1 MEQQQSNMLRTPPN
15 VSNVNPHVGENVA
28 AQPDAIPENKS
39 VASGASREPAKSTR
53 TRTSRSSRTDSQIKL
68 LDLEEQNEEA
78 ELRASIERDRIVA
91 EKQLAEL
98 QIQHDLALKTEQRK
112 AEFLKRQR
120 ERDLRKIELQF
131 DSSHR
136 SGTSS
141 RSSTYTDV
149 SKRVADWLTESD
161 MVRPTNVHE
170 SSHWID
176 RPFLQHRDAGNASPP
191 DVWNAPP
198 PGTWNTSAPGVQKAW
213 NPATWNVPAPGAR
226 NASAP
231 GMQRAVNQGAW
242 NAPAPGLRNAPASDV
257 RNASVQEPAVNEVLS
272 QAFRALQG
280 RNMRDLPPFSGDIME
295 WTVFEND
302 FRTSTEEFQLSDRDN
317 LRRLN
322 KALHGKARKT
332 VESLLSSPDNVEQIM
347 RMLKSNFG
355 RTEWV
360 VANRLE
366 ALRNLETV
374 KEGNIESF
382 RAFYNAVIGTKV
394 AMTNARADN
403 YLMNPELISHL
414 AEKLPA
420 FSKQMWVRHKA
431 ALMKEGVAI
440 EFDTFSRWLEDEMDN
455 QLASLNPV
463 FSVKKPSY
471 QPKPKPTVLNV
482 NSRDEVV
489 AKKCPLCSASSH
501 SGLEKCEQFRKLSV
515 IQRRSAA
522 NSCKVCYICLK
533 FDHARKN
540 CKSEKKCSICKKNH
554 HELVHTDEPA
564 RNSRISRTD
573 AASSDDNVCNFNGK
587 NTNTLL
593 RVGKVKIRGPQGVAE
608 VFALFDEGSSLSMM
622 DAAVA
627 ESLGLRGP
635 IAPVTYR
642 WTNGILHKEEQ
653 SMMLSFRIS
662 GPSDQAKWYDV
673 NNIQTVT
680 NIALPAVKFDM
691 ARVKQLYPMLD
702 EEKLAAIQDACP
714 CMLIGSNNA
723 GLIVPLKT
731 VQYSLDGLQLT
742 RCHLGW
748 TIHGV
753 VDPAGAGSSNHHAFL
768 CSEDDDIEL
777 TDLVKQ
783 MYKVDDFGISGH
795 SVKIADEDQR
805 ALDIMHRTIT
815 RRGDRF
821 EVGQIYRYN
830 NFVFPDSKPQALRR
844 LQIMEKKMDSNP
856 DFADRY
862 CRKIQDYVD
871 KGYARELEPDELTE
885 TPNTW
890 YLPHFSVATDEKFRL
905 VMDAKA
911 KSHGFSLND
920 LLLKGPDFV
929 PPLIAV
935 LIRARMKKIA
945 FVADIREMFHQV
957 LIRREDQDSQRFLWR
972 GMNRTDPPNEYVM
985 QVMIFGAVSS
995 PSMAQFIKN
1004 FNAKELEEKHPG
1016 VERAVVKQHY
1026 VDDYFDCAD
1035 TEQEAI
1041 ELVQRVIKVHDQG
1054 GFKLMKFSSNSR
1066 AVLASLDPEIV
1077 ADKESD
1083 VRVLGIEW
1091 DLQSD
1096 EFVFPLDFP
1105 KLDQRFRTAEA
1116 VPTKRQLLKFM
1127 MGIFDP
1133 LCLLSPI
1140 TIQLKIIFQELW
1152 RLQSGWDDE
1161 IPDGLVPRWMEWL
1174 NETARLG
1181 EIRLPRYYHPAVPS
1195 FSDVELHAFCDASDK
1210 AYACVIY
1217 MVHRRKERSHVA
1229 LVYAKSR
1236 VAPLK
1241 SQTVPRLELQGCV
1254 LASQMISVLQT
1265 EIMIDITR
1273 LYFWTD
1279 SKICLCWLKSDQKLT
1294 AYVGARV
1301 MKIKENGHG
1310 VQFWHWV
1317 PSQLNVADLAT
1328 KYSKIGSM
1336 QEWLRGPDFLYR
1348 DSSTWPVDESLEMSS
1363 EEFTSFHSEIT
1374 VKDVTGPLCCA
1385 AFKENLID
1393 LPDIA
1398 RFSDFNRLIR
1408 STAYYLKMRRLLV
1421 LPKREKPDRLTINV
1435 RDMDEARKEW
1445 YRKVQ
1450 SETFESELRSLK
1462 MSGYV
1467 KSSSRLKTYSPF
1479 LHDGIIRMRG
1489 RVQDD
1494 SKPFEVNNPVILPDG
1509 HPFCT
1514 LLIRMYHIANAHQGL
1529 ETVINN
1535 VKERHRILKIRSQV
1549 KKYTMSCVKCREL
1562 RAKPTVPQMGILP
1575 PARTTPHV
1583 YPFTCTGIDYFG
1595 PLSVKVGR
1603 RVEKRWVVLFTCM
1616 TSRAVHLEVVP
1627 SLDTNSCLM
1636 AIRCFM
1642 SVRGLPQCIMTDNG
1656 TNFTGAD
1663 QELRTL
1669 VKSLDQPQIEESL
1682 SVRGVQWKFI
1692 PPGAPHFGG
1701 CWERLVRSVK
1711 TALGAML
1718 RDRHPTDLVL
1728 RTALCE
1734 AMNTVNNRPLTHVAD
1749 DPLDP
1754 EPLTPNMLLLGRNN
1768 VIQFDH
1774 DFDERDLDCRAAY
1787 KHSQIYADRFWRKWV
1802 AAYRPELIR
1811 SRKWPDNRRYHEYK
1825 VGDIVMLV
1833 DETLHR
1839 GNWPKGVVEKTYRGP
1854 DGKIRTV
1861 EIRTAKSRYKRP
1873 VSKVVL
1879 LQPISSS
1886 SGPENVAKKSSQAYI
1901 FTRAPQAPDVEPTV
1915 VAT

>member
-1 MEQQQSNMLRTPPN
+1 MATYDRFKVIIM
-15 VSNVNPHVGENVA
+15 
-28 AQPDAIPENKS
+28 
-39 VASGASREPAKSTR
+39 
-53 TRTSRSSRTDSQIKL
+53 TSLPRSSKR
-68 LDLEEQNEEA
+68 
-78 ELRASIERDRIVA
+78 
-91 EKQLAEL
+91 EKVGPY
-98 QIQHDLALKTEQRK
+98 ICVLKTHVDIVQDFSDNFVKSLQPLAKKHNFMLMEDRK
-112 AEFLKRQR
+112 F
-120 ERDLRKIELQF
+120 
-131 DSSHR
+131 
-136 SGTSS
+136 
-141 RSSTYTDV
+141 
-149 SKRVADWLTESD
+149 AD
-161 MVRPTNVHE
+161 
-170 SSHWID
+170 I
-176 RPFLQHRDAGNASPP
+176 GNT
-191 DVWNAPP
+191 V
-198 PGTWNTSAPGVQKAW
+198 
-213 NPATWNVPAPGAR
+213 
-226 NASAP
+226 
-231 GMQRAVNQGAW
+231 
-242 NAPAPGLRNAPASDV
+242 
-257 RNASVQEPAVNEVLS
+257 
-272 QAFRALQG
+272 ALQYG
-280 RNMRDLPPFSGDIME
+280 RGLFKISSWADLV
-295 WTVFEND
+295 TV
-302 FRTSTEEFQLSDRDN
+302 
-317 LRRLN
+317 
-322 KALHGKARKT
+322 H
-332 VESLLSSPDNVEQIM
+332 SLPGQGL
-347 RMLKSNFG
+347 L
-355 RTEWV
+355 
-360 VANRLE
+360 
-366 ALRNLETV
+366 
-374 KEGNIESF
+374 
-382 RAFYNAVIGTKV
+382 
-394 AMTNARADN
+394 
-403 YLMNPELISHL
+403 
-414 AEKLPA
+414 
-420 FSKQMWVRHKA
+420 
-431 ALMKEGVAI
+431 KEGVVI

-489 AKKCPLCSASSH
+489 AKKCPLCS
-501 SGLEKCEQFRKLSV
+501 
-515 IQRRSAA
+515 
-522 NSCKVCYICLK
+522 VCYICLM
-533 FDHARKN
+533 FDHARRN

-564 RNSRISRTD
+564 RNSRISRSD

-593 RVGKVKIRGPQGVAE
+593 RVGKVKIRGPQGFAE

-635 IAPVTYR
+635 IAPVTYH

-662 GPSDQAKWYDV
+662 GPSDQVKWYDV

-702 EEKLAAIQDACP
+702 KEKLAAIQDGCP
-714 CMLIGSNNA
+714 CMLLGSNNA

-742 RCHLGW
+742 RFNLGW

-753 VDPAGAGSSNHHAFL
+753 VDPADAGSSNHHAFL

-783 MYKVDDFGISGH
+783 MHKVEDFGISGQ

-830 NFVFPDSKPQALRR
+830 NFVFPESKRQALRR

-871 KGYARELEPDELTE
+871 KGYARELEPGELTE

-890 YLPHFSVATDEKFRL
+890 YLPHSSVATDEKFHL

-957 LIRREDQDSQRFLWR
+957 LIRREDQESQRFLWR

-1035 TEQEAI
+1035 TKQEAI

-1066 AVLASLDPEIV
+1066 AVLAFLDPEIV

-1083 VRVLGIEW
+1083 DRVLGIEW

-1096 EFVFPLDFP
+1096 VFPLDFP

-1116 VPTKRQLLKFM
+1116 VPTKRQLLKLM

-1140 TIQLKIIFQELW
+1140 TILLKLIFQELW

-1210 AYACVIY
+1210 VYACV

-1254 LASQMISVLQT
+1254 LASQMISVLQM

-1294 AYVGARV
+1294 AYIGAR
-1301 MKIKENGHG
+1301 
-1310 VQFWHWV
+1310 
-1317 PSQLNVADLAT
+1317 LNVADLAT
-1328 KYSKIGSM
+1328 KCSKIGSM
-1336 QEWLRGPDFLYR
+1336 QNGCVAQT
-1348 DSSTWPVDESLEMSS
+1348 SSTWIALPGRSTA
-1363 EEFTSFHSEIT
+1363 EFASFHSEIT
-1374 VKDVTGPLCCA
+1374 VKDVAGPLCSA
-1385 AFKENLID
+1385 AFKEKLID

-1408 STAYYLKMRRLLV
+1408 STAYYLKMRIQKPSFGGARLLSNLRKV
-1421 LPKREKPDRLTINV
+1421 ESGAFPQHAARKPHIRPAGKTEVKRKEKKEKPQEVQERRDTKPRKRRKSGAKHEKGDALVIKTEHSDVKAMRSDAKLVDLVADV
-1435 RDMDEARKEW
+1435 RNIRRTHEIIDAKEFTTALW
-1445 YRKVQ
+1445 Q
-1450 SETFESELRSLK
+1450 LLRGL
-1462 MSGYV
+1462 
-1467 KSSSRLKTYSPF
+1467 
-1479 LHDGIIRMRG
+1479 RG
-1489 RVQDD
+1489 RQG
-1494 SKPFEVNNPVILPDG
+1494 K
-1509 HPFCT
+1509 
-1514 LLIRMYHIANAHQGL
+1514 QGL
-1529 ETVINN
+1529 HADAGLYDDHA
-1535 VKERHRILKIRSQV
+1535 ERK
-1549 KKYTMSCVKCREL
+1549 
-1562 RAKPTVPQMGILP
+1562 
-1575 PARTTPHV
+1575 
-1583 YPFTCTGIDYFG
+1583 
-1595 PLSVKVGR
+1595 KVGGNG
-1603 RVEKRWVVLFTCM
+1603 V
-1616 TSRAVHLEVVP
+1616 SR
-1627 SLDTNSCLM
+1627 NS
-1636 AIRCFM
+1636 
-1642 SVRGLPQCIMTDNG
+1642 G
-1656 TNFTGAD
+1656 
-1663 QELRTL
+1663 
-1669 VKSLDQPQIEESL
+1669 VK
-1682 SVRGVQWKFI
+1682 F
-1692 PPGAPHFGG
+1692 
-1701 CWERLVRSVK
+1701 C
-1711 TALGAML
+1711 
-1718 RDRHPTDLVL
+1718 
-1728 RTALCE
+1728 
-1734 AMNTVNNRPLTHVAD
+1734 
-1749 DPLDP
+1749 
-1754 EPLTPNMLLLGRNN
+1754 
-1768 VIQFDH
+1768 
-1774 DFDERDLDCRAAY
+1774 
-1787 KHSQIYADRFWRKWV
+1787 
-1802 AAYRPELIR
+1802 
-1811 SRKWPDNRRYHEYK
+1811 
-1825 VGDIVMLV
+1825 
-1833 DETLHR
+1833 
-1839 GNWPKGVVEKTYRGP
+1839 
-1854 DGKIRTV
+1854 
-1861 EIRTAKSRYKRP
+1861 
-1873 VSKVVL
+1873 
-1879 LQPISSS
+1879 
-1886 SGPENVAKKSSQAYI
+1886 
-1901 FTRAPQAPDVEPTV
+1901 
-1915 VAT
+1915 